1 MSSQIKI
8 LLADDQPI
16 VRAGLKGLL
25 QLEEDFEI
33 VGEVENIGDVKD
45 KLSSLSSVDV
55 LLLDLK
61 WHENSRAGIEVVE
74 EIRSQPSSY
83 PSLRIIVVSNYS
95 DLLSHAEIAG
105 ADIAL
110 SKNFS
115 GDHLADVIRD
125 AVNNPGRL
133 PRFNVASRTEIL
145 TAKEKDILQLIQRGL
160 SDKLI
165 AKELKIVEQTVKNH
179 NKNIFDKLNVTNRQ
193 EAVTRGLLLG
203 IIELEDT
210 LTLS

>member
-1 MSSQIKI
+1 M
-8 LLADDQPI
+8 
-16 VRAGLKGLL
+16 
-25 QLEEDFEI
+25 
-33 VGEVENIGDVKD
+33 
-45 KLSSLSSVDV
+45 
-55 LLLDLK
+55 
-61 WHENSRAGIEVVE
+61 
-74 EIRSQPSSY
+74 
-83 PSLRIIVVSNYS
+83 
-95 DLLSHAEIAG
+95 
-105 ADIAL
+105 
-110 SKNFS
+110 
-115 GDHLADVIRD
+115 ADVIRD